1 VRPVVIIAIFIG
13 WAVASV
19 FSSANSQPPDRLP
32 ELPPSSDSPPRGPY
46 GVGRAPFDQR
56 PATSCAAASCHGGG
70 QVGKVGSEHSTWAPQ
85 AFATGPS
92 DPHTK
97 AYSVLFNSVSVQMAK
112 YLDLKDS
119 RGNSKVPAHQATLC
133 LKCHAVDGAN
143 DPATRDQI
151 LSEGVGCGACHG
163 PAEKWVG
170 LHYTPEWKG
179 LSNREKWDKYGF
191 VPAGNLVARTLNC
204 AGCHS
209 GDDARDVNHDL
220 YAAGH
225 PRLAFESARFH
236 FQPDY
241 RKHWTEKTPQP
252 DFEVRAWVVGQ
263 AAALRSATGLL
274 RARADAPAGVWP
286 EFAGYSCYSC
296 HQKVGE
302 GDVRG
307 AASDA
312 FQTRRPGVPGW
323 EIWSNTAVG
332 IAAEYCGAAY
342 PGLSSPNLTEVHKLR
357 KLMGERAAPSAKAV
371 KEQATLALAELDAWL
386 VAMQGAEDDK
396 TRLRP
401 VTPGTA
407 ERMAHAFAVNAFAK
421 DGKLADHD
429 WDALAANYL
438 GCGAMFHAIRA
449 GDRAAPG
456 PRWGS
461 ELGALRDALRFPVPK
476 GHRFDSP
483 YDYDRKKIDLL
494 RMNFERL
501 RDATAPT
508 GGK

>member
-1 VRPVVIIAIFIG
+1 M
-13 WAVASV
+13 
-19 FSSANSQPPDRLP
+19 
-32 ELPPSSDSPPRGPY
+32 
-46 GVGRAPFDQR
+46 
-56 PATSCAAASCHGGG
+56 
-70 QVGKVGSEHSTWAPQ
+70 
-85 AFATGPS
+85 S
-92 DPHTK
+92 DPHTR

-112 YLDLKDS
+112 YLDLKDAK
-119 RGNSKVPAHQATLC
+119 GNSKVPAHQATLC
-133 LKCHAVDGAN
+133 LKCHAVDGAS

-163 PAEKWVG
+163 PAEKWIG
-170 LHYTPEWKG
+170 LHYTSEWKG

-209 GDDARDVNHDL
+209 GDADRDVNHDL

-241 RKHWTEKTPQP
+241 RKHWVEKTPQP

-263 AAALRSATGLL
+263 AATLRNATALLRS
-274 RARADAPAGVWP
+274 RAEQADKPAGTWP

-307 AASDA
+307 TMSDA

-323 EIWSNTAVG
+323 EVWPNTAAG

-342 PGLSSPNLTEVHKLR
+342 PGLSSPNLAEVQKLR
-357 KLMGERAAPSAKAV
+357 KLMGEKATPSAKAV
-371 KEQATLALAELDAWL
+371 REQATKALAELDSWL
-386 VAMQGAEDDK
+386 VAMQVAEDDRP
-396 TRLRP
+396 RLRP
-401 VTPGTA
+401 VAPGTA
-407 ERMAHAFAVNAFAK
+407 ERLAHALAANAIAK

-449 GDRAAPG
+449 GDRVAPA
-456 PRWGS
+456 PKWGTDLES
-461 ELGALRDALRFPVPK
+461 LRGALRFPAPK
-476 GHRFDSP
+476 GQRFDSP